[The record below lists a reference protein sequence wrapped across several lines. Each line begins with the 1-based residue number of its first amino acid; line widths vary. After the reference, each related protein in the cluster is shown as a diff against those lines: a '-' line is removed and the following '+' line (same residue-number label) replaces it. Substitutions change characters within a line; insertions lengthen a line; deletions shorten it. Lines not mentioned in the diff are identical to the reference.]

1 VKIAVNGQQWE
12 FSGEMNILQ
21 LLHEIGMVADLV
33 AVEVNQ
39 AILDKNEFQ
48 SHFLKNGDQVEIINF
63 VGGGNS

>member
-1 VKIAVNGQQWE
+1 MNGQQWE

-39 AILDKNEFQ
+39 AILDKKEFQ
-48 SHFLKNGDQVEIINF
+48 SRFLKNGDQVEIINF
-63 VGGGNS
+63 VGGGNQ